1 MKTLMTVLFVALGL
15 YGQPLVLSQ
24 EQARNA
30 GVKTQIVAPQ
40 SDLFLGEMMGSV
52 ETPARLLHSVSIPF
66 EVKIVHLFGE
76 QYATVKAGDLL
87 AEVVGS
93 DFINAQQHLI
103 ERAIEWERSKQEHE
117 RKSQLCLEGVIAA
130 KECVYSE
137 SERQSAEAQF
147 RSARS
152 MLMLFGVDEAFIAQ
166 TVEKKTVQSRFGV
179 RAPVGGIL
187 SEIHVR
193 LGQSV
198 EASSPLFTI
207 MQKGALWLS
216 ARLEHRAAQALHVGD
231 EVLLE
236 HEGASLRSRVLT
248 IAPFVESATQTV
260 EVRFDLGAS
269 SGIRSG
275 LKAPFRL
282 SIARSVVRI
291 PKAWTVLMG
300 TRVLL
305 FVHSDEGYVPQ
316 TLKVLG
322 EDDEAYYSDD
332 PDLVSKQV
340 VTQGVA
346 ALKGMM
352 GMSDD

>member
-1 MKTLMTVLFVALGL
+1 MKTLITVLLITLGL
-15 YGQPLVLSQ
+15 SAQPLLLTQ
-24 EQARNA
+24 EQERNA
-30 GVKTQIVAPQ
+30 GVKTERVKEQ

-52 ETPARLLHSVSIPF
+52 EIPARLLHSVSIPF
-66 EVKIVHLFGE
+66 EVKIVRLLGE
-76 QYATVKAGDLL
+76 QYATLKAGDLL

-103 ERAIEWERSKQEHE
+103 ERAIEWERSGQEHE

-147 RSARS
+147 KSARS
-152 MLMLFGVDEAFIAQ
+152 MLMLFGVDEAFVAQ
-166 TVEKKTVQSRFGV
+166 ALKSKTVQSRFGV
-179 RAPVGGIL
+179 RAPVAGIL

-198 EASSPLFTI
+198 EASSPLFTV
-207 MQKGALWLS
+207 MQKGDLWLS
-216 ARLEHRAAQALHVGD
+216 ARLEHGVAQALHVGD
-231 EVLLE
+231 EVLIE
-236 HEGASLRSRVLT
+236 HEESALRSRVLS

-269 SGIRSG
+269 STIRAG

-282 SIARSVVRI
+282 SIARTVVRI

-300 TRVLL
+300 SRVLL
-305 FVHSDEGYVPQ
+305 FVRSDEGYTPQ
-316 TLKVLG
+316 NLKVLG

-332 PDLVSKQV
+332 LTLASKQV